1 MCLFFRFHVEF
12 LLFLASETL
21 HILILNPL
29 AGTSTNPFL
38 CLVNFFFFFNL
49 FIFIYLWL
57 GWVFVSLQG
66 LSLVVASGGH
76 SSSRCAG
83 LSPSWPL

>member
-38 CLVNFFFFFNL
+38 CLVNFFFFLIYLFL
-49 FIFIYLWL
+49 FIY
-57 GWVFVSLQG
+57 GWVG
-66 LSLVVASGGH
+66 
-76 SSSRCAG
+76 SSFLCKG
-83 LSPSWPL
+83 FL